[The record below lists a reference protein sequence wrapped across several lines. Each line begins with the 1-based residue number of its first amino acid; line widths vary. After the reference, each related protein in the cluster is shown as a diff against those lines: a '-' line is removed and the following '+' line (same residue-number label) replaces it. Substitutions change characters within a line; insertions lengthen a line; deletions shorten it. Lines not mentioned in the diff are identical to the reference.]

1 MMNIFEKIAE
11 EKIRE
16 AMEQG
21 LFDDLP
27 NKGKPLKL
35 EDYSWVPEDLRIAY
49 KILKNAGCIP
59 PEMEIRKEI
68 IDLKDLLKTIDDDEE
83 RIKKIRELNFKLL
96 KFNIGRKRPFYLED
110 FPEYEDKILQKFI
123 G

>member
-1 MMNIFEKIAE
+1 MDIFEKIAE

-16 AMEQG
+16 AMQQG
-21 LFDDLP
+21 IFEDLP

-35 EDYSWVPEDLRIAY
+35 EDLSWVPEDLRLAY

-59 PEMEIRKEI
+59 PEMELRKEI
-68 IDLKDLLKTIDDDEE
+68 IDLKELLKTIDDNEE

-96 KFNIGRKRPFYLED
+96 KLNIGRKQPFYIED
-110 FPEYEDKILQKFI
+110 FPEYEEKILAKFI
-123 G
+123 K

>member
-1 MMNIFEKIAE
+1 MDIFEKIAE
-11 EKIRE
+11 GKIRE

-21 LFDDLP
+21 LFDNLP
-27 NKGKPLKL
+27 NKGKPLKF
-35 EDYSWVPEDLRIAY
+35 EDDSWVPEDLRLAY

-68 IDLKDLLKTIDDDEE
+68 IDLKELLKTIDDDEE
-83 RIKKIRELNFKLL
+83 RIKRIRELNFKLL
-96 KFNIGRKRPFYLED
+96 KFNIGRKRPLYLED
-110 FPEYEDKILQKFI
+110 FPEYEDKIIKKFV

>member
-1 MMNIFEKIAE
+1 MNIFEKIAE

-21 LFDDLP
+21 VFDDLP

-35 EDYSWVPEDLRIAY
+35 EDLSWVPEDLRLAY

-59 PEMEIRKEI
+59 PEIEIRREI
-68 IDLKDLLKTIDDDEE
+68 IDLKELLKTIDDDEE
-83 RIKKIRELNFKLL
+83 RIKKIRELNFKML
-96 KFNIGRKRPFYLED
+96 KFNIERKRPLYLED
-110 FPEYEDKILQKFI
+110 FPEYEDKIIKKFI

>member
-1 MMNIFEKIAE
+1 MDIFEKIAE
-11 EKIRE
+11 KKILE
-16 AMEQG
+16 AIAQG

-27 NKGKPLKL
+27 NKGKPLKI
-35 EDYSWVPEDLRIAY
+35 ENDSWVPEDLRLGY

-68 IDLKDLLKTIDDDEE
+68 IDLKELLKTIDDDEV

-110 FPEYEDKILQKFI
+110 FPEYEDKIIKKFI

>member
-1 MMNIFEKIAE
+1 MDIFEKIAE

-35 EDYSWVPEDLRIAY
+35 EDLSWVPEDLRLAY

-68 IDLKDLLKTIDDDEE
+68 IDLKELLKTIDDDEV
-83 RIKKIRELNFKLL
+83 RIRKIRELNFKIL
-96 KFNIGRKRPFYLED
+96 KLNIGRKTPFYLED
-110 FPEYEDKILQKFI
+110 FPEYEEKIIKKFI

>member
-1 MMNIFEKIAE
+1 MDIFEKIAE

-35 EDYSWVPEDLRIAY
+35 EDLSWVPEDLRLAY

-68 IDLKDLLKTIDDDEE
+68 IDLKELLKTIDDDEV
-83 RIKKIRELNFKLL
+83 RIKKIRELNFKIL
-96 KFNIGRKRPFYLED
+96 KLNIGRKTSFYLED
-110 FPEYEDKILQKFI
+110 FPEYEEKIIKKFI

>member
-1 MMNIFEKIAE
+1 MDIFEKIAE

-68 IDLKDLLKTIDDDEE
+68 IDLKELLKTIDDDEE
-83 RIKKIRELNFKLL
+83 RIRRIRELNFKLL
-96 KFNIGRKRPFYLED
+96 KFNIGRKRPLYLED
-110 FPEYEDKILQKFI
+110 FPEYEDKIIKKFV

>member
-1 MMNIFEKIAE
+1 MIDIFQKIAE

-16 AMEQG
+16 AIEQG
-21 LFDDLP
+21 VFNDLP

-68 IDLKDLLKTIDDDEE
+68 IDLKELLKTIDDDEE
-83 RIKKIRELNFKLL
+83 RIRRIRELNFKLL
-96 KFNIGRKRPFYLED
+96 KLNIGRKKPLYLED
-110 FPEYEDKILQKFI
+110 FPEYEDKIIKKFI

>member
-1 MMNIFEKIAE
+1 MDIFQKIAE

-27 NKGKPLKL
+27 NKGKPFKL
-35 EDYSWVPEDLRIAY
+35 EDFSWVPEELRIAY

-68 IDLKDLLKTIDDDEE
+68 IDLKELLKTIDDDEV
-83 RIKKIRELNFKLL
+83 RIRKIRELNFKLL
-96 KFNIGRKRPFYLED
+96 KLNAGRKTPFYLED
-110 FPEYEDKILQKFI
+110 FPEYEDKIIKKFI

>member
-1 MMNIFEKIAE
+1 MDIFQKIAE

-27 NKGKPLKL
+27 NKGKPLKF
-35 EDYSWVPEDLRIAY
+35 EDESWVPEDLRLAY

-59 PEMEIRKEI
+59 PEMEMRKEI
-68 IDLKDLLKTIDDDEE
+68 IDLKELLKTIDDDEE
-83 RIKKIRELNFKLL
+83 RIRKIRELNFKLL
-96 KFNIGRKRPFYLED
+96 KFNIGRKGPFYLED
-110 FPEYEDKILQKFI
+110 FPEYEEKIIKKFI

>member
-1 MMNIFEKIAE
+1 MDIFQKIAE

-16 AMEQG
+16 AIQQG

-35 EDYSWVPEDLRIAY
+35 EDYSWVPEDLRLAF

-59 PEMEIRKEI
+59 PEMELRKEI
-68 IDLKDLLKTIDDDEE
+68 IDLKELLKTIDDDEE
-83 RIKKIRELNFKLL
+83 RIRRIRELNFKLL
-96 KFNIGRKRPFYLED
+96 KFNIGRKRPLYLED
-110 FPEYEDKILQKFI
+110 FPEYEDKIIQKFI